1 MITIVLADDHKIVRQ
16 GIKLMLDSEA
26 DFTVIGE
33 AADGLEA
40 VQMVKDLQPD
50 ILVSDLI
57 MPGLDGIKV
66 TRQLADTSSETRV
79 IILSVNN
86 SIAYVDSVLETGAR
100 GYVLKENGVD
110 QLEHAIRE
118 VIAGRIYLCPFFS
131 EEALREYRQKMKA
144 TEQDSNIQ

>member
-16 GIKLMLDSEA
+16 GIKAMLQTEV

-40 VQMVKDLQPD
+40 VQMVKQLQPD

-57 MPGLDGIKV
+57 MPGLDGIEV
-66 TRQLADTSSETRV
+66 TRQLANGSTKTRV

-86 SIAYVDSVLETGAR
+86 NI
-100 GYVLKENGVD
+100 GYVSAALRAGAGGYVIKEAGVD

-118 VIAGRIYLCPFFS
+118 VSAGRIYLSSCFS
-131 EEALREYRQKMKA
+131 EESLKAYRQKVNA
-144 TEQDSNIQ
+144 TEQDSNLQ

>member
-16 GIKLMLDSEA
+16 GIKSMLQTEV
-26 DFTVIGE
+26 DFNVIGE

-40 VQMVKDLQPD
+40 IKIVQLLQPD

-57 MPGLDGIKV
+57 MPDLDGIEV
-66 TRQLADTSSETRV
+66 IRQLAGKSTKTCV

-86 SIAYVDSVLETGAR
+86 NIGYVHSALEAGAR
-100 GYVLKENGVD
+100 SYVLKESGID

-118 VIAGRIYLCPFFS
+118 VVAGRLYLCSSFS
-131 EEALREYRQKMKA
+131 EEALSDYRQKAKA
-144 TEQDSNIQ
+144 SESESNLQ